1 MVLIAEDLIGGVKA
15 REGCDV
21 LLLLY
26 IHTYLA
32 SLVNSTWIKWIFF
45 GGFFFENANLSYFIR
60 WAKRLRVRFFQGER
74 GKAYFGLQ
82 RLFHGDENKSG
93 TPECGRVIPIS
104 LVCTCTYVHT
114 YLGISC

>member
-26 IHTYLA
+26 IQTYLA
-32 SLVNSTWIKWIFF
+32 SLVNSTWIKWIFLGVF
-45 GGFFFENANLSYFIR
+45 FLRMQTLVISSAGPKDSGFDFFKGREARHI
-60 WAKRLRVRFFQGER
+60 
-74 GKAYFGLQ
+74 FGLQ
-82 RLFHGDENKSG
+82 RLFHGDENKPG
-93 TPECGRVIPIS
+93 TPECGRVILIS